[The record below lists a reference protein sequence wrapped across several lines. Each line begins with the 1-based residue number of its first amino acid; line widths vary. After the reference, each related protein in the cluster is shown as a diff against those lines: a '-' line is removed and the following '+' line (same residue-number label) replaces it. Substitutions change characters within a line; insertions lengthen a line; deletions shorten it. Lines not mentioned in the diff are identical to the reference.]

1 MKHIFFVISY
11 GSIYRRV
18 LPLIDSLKKE
28 DILVVT
34 PNENIYKFFFNYT
47 NFPVLQ
53 VKVNPNLI
61 TRKTWYKAISNA
73 IKSKQEYWKL
83 FGGIKEANIYFF
95 GTGSSIVLFSY
106 IQKLHK
112 QCAGN
117 VRFYSSEPDK
127 LNKQIKP
134 TILTNW
140 KTKIVCKI
148 VKILLGIHV
157 EVRRDCGINSLCVYK
172 EFFKQNNVKEYY
184 QEFDSSIY
192 KKYIQNIPILKGKKV
207 LVLLSDLVTEG
218 RIEEESFNWDMIN
231 LYKTLN
237 NTYPNQF
244 VIKPHPNL
252 STLYTSMKY
261 EDQVDSFIP
270 SQFLMYHPWEV
281 VIADCSAALVFPE
294 EQGLQNVKLI
304 ELVDI
309 LEFKDKKVQKEM
321 KDFLVKWN
329 PDLLFPKSFEELEVI
344 LK

>member
-18 LPLIDSLKKE
+18 LPLLDSLKDK

-34 PNENIYKFFFNYT
+34 PNENIYKFFWNYT
-47 NFPVLQ
+47 DFPVLQ
-53 VKVNPNLI
+53 MKVNPNLV
-61 TRKTWYKAISNA
+61 TKSTWYKALINA
-73 IKSKQEYWKL
+73 IKSKIEYQKL
-83 FGGIKEANIYFF
+83 FSNIKEANIYFF

-148 VKILLGIHV
+148 VKILLGIQV
-157 EVRRDCGINSLCVYK
+157 EVRRDCGISNLCIYEKFFEKNNVTSVYK
-172 EFFKQNNVKEYY
+172 EF
-184 QEFDSSIY
+184 DPSIY
-192 KKYIQNIPILKGKKV
+192 KKYMQDLDLKRYKV
-207 LVLLSDLVTEG
+207 LLLLSDLVTEG
-218 RIEEESFNWDMIN
+218 RVEEKIFKHQMNKLSRCLDKNH
-231 LYKTLN
+231 
-237 NTYPNQF
+237 QF
-244 VIKPHPNL
+244 EYVVKPHPNMNK
-252 STLYTSMKY
+252 LYGMMKSAPKI
-261 EDQVDSFIP
+261 DSFIP
-270 SQFLMYHPWEV
+270 SQFLMNHKWDY
-281 VIADCSAALVFPE
+281 VIADCSASLVFPE
-294 EQGLQNVKLI
+294 EQNLQNVKLI
-304 ELVDI
+304 ELVD
-309 LEFKDKKVQKEM
+309 LLQFKDKKVQKEL

-329 PDLLFPKSFEELEVI
+329 PDLLFPQSFDELEVM

>member
-18 LPLIDSLKKE
+18 LPLIDSLKDE

-47 NFPVLQ
+47 NFPVIQ
-53 VKVNPNLI
+53 INVNPNLV
-61 TRKTWYKAISNA
+61 TKSTWYKAISNA
-73 IKSKQEYWKL
+73 IKSKIEYQKL
-83 FGGIKEANIYFF
+83 FGNITEANIYFF

-148 VKILLGIHV
+148 VKILLGIQV
-157 EVRRDCGINSLCVYK
+157 EVRRDCGAYNLCVY
-172 EFFKQNNVKEYY
+172 EDYFKQNNIRQFYK
-184 QEFDSSIY
+184 EFDPSIY
-192 KKYIQNIPILKGKKV
+192 KKYMKDLDLKGKKV
-207 LVLLSDLVTEG
+207 LILISDLVAEG
-218 RIEEESFNWDMIN
+218 RMESF
-231 LYKTLN
+231 TLEKQMN
-237 NTYPNQF
+237 EFIYYLKKSYPDQYI
-244 VIKPHPNL
+244 VKPHPNL
-252 STLYTSMKY
+252 NKLYGAMKSAP
-261 EDQVDSFIP
+261 QIDSYIP
-270 SQFLMYHPWEV
+270 SQFIMNHPWEV
-281 VIADCSAALVFPE
+281 VIADCSASLVFPE
-294 EQGLQNVKLI
+294 EQNLQNVKLI
-304 ELVDI
+304 ELVD
-309 LEFKDKKVQKEM
+309 LLQFKDKKVQKEL
-321 KDFLVKWN
+321 KNFLVKWN
-329 PDLLFPKSFEELEVI
+329 PNLIFPQSFDELEVM